1 MRKIQTVEVQARKAR
16 IKKIVVGV
24 VLISLMIVS
33 TLGYSLMQ
41 GGDEDTNSNV
51 EENGLEFY
59 RQNGIWMTSI
69 DGEAFGFQYLPSEID
84 NISVEGTYDLEMYA
98 NQLMYYTSP
107 NDGVIEILNNL
118 GRYVLRYQ
126 GACLNGS
133 ICEDDLPTKDCWSNI
148 IILEEG
154 NETKVYNNA
163 SCVYLVG
170 DSVRAADAFL
180 YKVLKVN

>member
-16 IKKIVVGV
+16 MKKIIVGV
-24 VLISLMIVS
+24 VLISLMVVS
-33 TLGYSLMQ
+33 TLGYSLIQ
-41 GGDEDTNSNV
+41 GGSEGDNSKVN
-51 EENGLEFY
+51 ENGLEFY

-69 DGEAFGFQYLPSEID
+69 NGEIFGFQYLPSEIS
-84 NISVEGTYDLEMYA
+84 NISIEGSYELDMYA
-98 NQLMYYTSP
+98 NKLLYYTSP
-107 NDGVIEILNNL
+107 NEGVREILGNL

-126 GACLNGS
+126 GACLNES
-133 ICEDDLPTKDCWSNI
+133 SCEGDLPTKDCFSNI
-148 IILEEG
+148 LILEEG